1 MLQTKIKDED
11 IKKRIRDVI
20 RLRGGNAS
28 ALARSMSLNSAYF
41 VSMLNSQEK
50 GISATVYKA
59 LLKNNVNINWLIT
72 GEGSMSLED
81 KFGDTFQSWKD
92 RALTAE
98 KTIEEYE
105 RDIDNLHFLI
115 KNLERMILDTEN
127 TKLGEFKNN

>member
-28 ALARSMSLNSAYF
+28 ALARSINLNSAYF
-41 VSMLNSQEK
+41 VSMLNSPEK

-59 LLKNNVNINWLIT
+59 LAKVNVNINWLVD
-72 GEGSMSLED
+72 GEGD
-81 KFGDTFQSWKD
+81 IGIGDESDNSFQSWKD

-98 KTIEEYE
+98 KTIKEYE
-105 RDIDNLHFLI
+105 RDNENLNFLV
-115 KNLERMILDTEN
+115 KNLERMILE
-127 TKLGEFKNN
+127 K

>member
-1 MLQTKIKDED
+1 MLKTKIKDED

-81 KFGDTFQSWKD
+81 EFGDTFQSWKD

-105 RDIDNLHFLI
+105 RDINNLNFLI
-115 KNLERMILDTEN
+115 KNLERMIRDS
-127 TKLGEFKNN
+127 

>member
-1 MLQTKIKDED
+1 MLKTKIKDED

-72 GEGSMSLED
+72 GEGSKSLED
-81 KFGDTFQSWKD
+81 EFGDTFQSWKD

-105 RDIDNLHFLI
+105 RDIDNLNFLI
-115 KNLERMILDTEN
+115 KNLERLITDS
-127 TKLGEFKNN
+127 